1 MAQEKVPCGIYRT
14 QKSIGDTISAGVLV
28 YYHNHGEPGPG
39 VYLPSGWKN
48 NRAKFHK
55 NGKTVPDRDYANSLT
70 PLAAEGL
77 YRVAEPFHCCEKN
90 CFEYH
95 EGQLV
100 QLGYNGKA
108 QPLLFVPKWVDD
120 ELELPT
126 SGTRIDE
133 EGLDKLQLL
142 KVARGENESD
152 AEENP
157 LLN

>member
-1 MAQEKVPCGIYRT
+1 MATDKLPCGLYRT
-14 QKSIGDTISAGVLV
+14 QKRIGDAVPAGALV
-28 YYHNHGEPGPG
+28 YYHNHGDPGPG

-55 NGKTVPDRDYANSLT
+55 NGKTVPDPQYADSLV
-70 PLAAEGL
+70 PLADEGL
-77 YRVAEPFHCCEKN
+77 YRVAEAFHCCKKK
-90 CFEYH
+90 CFAYH

-108 QPLLFVPKWVDD
+108 QPLLFVPQWVDD

-126 SGTRIDE
+126 SGTRIDD
-133 EGLDKLQLL
+133 GNIDKLQLL
-142 KVARGENESD
+142 KVARGEGEPS
-152 AEENP
+152 AEEAS